1 MAAETTIKP
10 QTALP
15 TKRIVS
21 KAHLDA
27 WLTSS
32 THSELVNFV
41 EELNESVVGI
51 KLSGEIVESDVS
63 LPPSPSRCWR
73 AVRGLNQLHQ

>member
-32 THSELVNFV
+32 THSELVKFV

-51 KLSGEIVESDVS
+51 KLRDEVVQSDVS
-63 LPPSPSRCWR
+63 LYPSPSRRWR